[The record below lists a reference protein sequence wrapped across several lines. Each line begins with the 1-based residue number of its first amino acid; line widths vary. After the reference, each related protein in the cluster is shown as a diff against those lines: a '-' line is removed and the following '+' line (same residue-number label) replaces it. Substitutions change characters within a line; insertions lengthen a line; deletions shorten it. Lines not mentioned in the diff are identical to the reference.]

1 MAEPTDESTDANAK
15 EADKPAKSE
24 ADLKREKFL
33 SAMKGNRNQD
43 AGWQSH
49 EDSPDG
55 TRRRRSN
62 DRGKGKVRRRPRKV

>member
-1 MAEPTDESTDANAK
+1 MADPTDKGDGDAAK
-15 EADKPAKSE
+15 NADKTTKSE

-43 AGWQSH
+43 AGRQSH

-55 TRRRRSN
+55 TRRRRAN
-62 DRGKGKVRRRPRKV
+62 DRGKGKTRRRPRKV

>member
-1 MAEPTDESTDANAK
+1 MAESTDENAGDNTK
-15 EADKPAKSE
+15 KADKPTKSE

-43 AGWQSH
+43 AGRQSH

-55 TRRRRSN
+55 TRRRRAN
-62 DRGKGKVRRRPRKV
+62 DRGKGKTRRRPRKV